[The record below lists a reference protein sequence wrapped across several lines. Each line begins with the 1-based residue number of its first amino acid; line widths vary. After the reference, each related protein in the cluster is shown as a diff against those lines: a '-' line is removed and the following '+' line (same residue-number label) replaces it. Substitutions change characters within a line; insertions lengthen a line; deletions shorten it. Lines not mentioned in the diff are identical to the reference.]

1 MLEGWRCGVIPNSE
15 DTDEGLKEKGSMFGS
30 RS

>member
-1 MLEGWRCGVIPNSE
+1 MLEGWSCGVTPNSE
-15 DTDEGLKEKGSMFGS
+15 DTDEGLKEKGSMFGF